1 MTFELIVEDYKR
13 KNNLKTGDRVIQIEN
28 IKNKASLARRDF
40 CGRELQGTQ
49 DEFST
54 VSQGE
59 TGQS

>member
-40 CGRELQGTQ
+40 CGGELQGTQ
-49 DEFST
+49 DKFST
-54 VSQGE
+54 VSKGE
-59 TGQS
+59 TGKS